1 MKKFLKTLI
10 PQGHR
15 QGPLP
20 HRHALHAGVH
30 HRQPAQG
37 AAARGPEYPEVT
49 VKVQPRFRGRLT
61 LLKDEQG
68 EIKCV
73 CCLACEKICPTQVI
87 TIESGKKEGRKT
99 KIPARYDFEMERC
112 IFCEFCVES
121 CGFDSIILNHQF
133 ELAAYNRED
142 FSIGMLGRAQ
152 NMFELTPVG
161 KFSYSDRQ
169 GLTTSTDW
177 TRPPMDS
184 C

>member
-1 MKKFLKTLI
+1 MNKLLKTLLPI
-10 PQGHR
+10 DIVKGMYVTGKHFFQVFR
-15 QGPLP
+15 TANRRTVPL
-20 HRHALHAGVH
+20 HVTS
-30 HRQPAQG
+30 
-37 AAARGPEYPEVT
+37 EYPEVKA
-49 VKVQPRFRGRLT
+49 KVQPRFRGRLT
-61 LLKDEQG
+61 MLKDELG

-99 KIPARYDFEMERC
+99 KIPLRYDFEMERC

-142 FSIGMLGRAQ
+142 FSIGMLGRSQ

-161 KFSYSDRQ
+161 TFSYADK
-169 GLTTSTDW
+169 D
-177 TRPPMDS
+177 
-184 C
+184 